1 MKEMWNSRY
10 SSTEF
15 AYGTV
20 PNQFFKET
28 LSQLKPK
35 GKILLPAEG
44 EGRNAV
50 YAAQQG
56 LDVTAFDISS
66 EGKKK
71 TLQLAM
77 NESVEL
83 KYEIGNLFELDLVNE
98 KFDAAALIF
107 AHFPAPILSKY
118 HHKIADL
125 IKDDGMIILEG
136 FSKGNLPIR
145 IRNPKVGG
153 PDKIEMLFSIES
165 VKNDFP
171 DFEILKL
178 EEVEVEL
185 NEGKFHNGKGKVIR
199 FIGKK
204 NKTAYN
210 KI

>member
-15 AYGTV
+15 AYGTA

-50 YAAQQG
+50 YAAKQG

-71 TLQLAM
+71 ALRLAM
-77 NESVEL
+77 TESVEL
-83 KYEIGNLFELDLVNE
+83 KYEIGNLFVLDLVNE
-98 KFDAAALIF
+98 KFDLAALIF
-107 AHFPAPILSKY
+107 AHFPPPILSKY
-118 HHKIADL
+118 HNKIADL

-136 FSKGNLPIR
+136 FSKNNLPIR
-145 IRNPKVGG
+145 IKNPKVGG
-153 PDKIEMLFSIES
+153 PDKIDMLFSKES
-165 VKNDFP
+165 IAHDFS
-171 DFEILKL
+171 DFEIINL
-178 EEVEVEL
+178 EEVEIEL
-185 NEGKFHNGKGKVIR
+185 HEGSFHNGTAKVIR
-199 FIGKK
+199 FIGRKL
-204 NKTAYN
+204 
-210 KI
+210 